1 MSFMFNDVAHDIY
14 DIWGIEGSLSGAIE
28 KGVTK
33 QHTYVMDMPANVKNS
48 ENVSVVAMLMDYFTG
63 EIIAAEKVKLGE
75 EKLTAIESV
84 AGSTLNADV
93 KAGAGAVVVTAN
105 NATAEIFTIDG
116 KLIAS
121 QSVNGTATISTNGL
135 HGTIIVRVADNKD
148 TYVKKITL

>member
-1 MSFMFNDVAHDIY
+1 M
-14 DIWGIEGSLSGAIE
+14 
-28 KGVTK
+28 
-33 QHTYVMDMPANVKNS
+33 KNTA
-48 ENVSVVAMLMDYFTG
+48 NVSVVAMLMDYFTG

-84 AGSTLNADV
+84 AGSALNADV
-93 KAGAGAVVVTAN
+93 KAVAGAVVVTAN

-121 QSVNGTATISTNGL
+121 QNVNGTATISTSGL